1 MAYTETTTTTYG
13 QRLKKSGKGIV
24 AGLVM
29 FVVGTGLLWWN
40 EGRTVKQ
47 TKALNQTEKVCVE
60 LDPSSVDASFEGKTV
75 HATAVAATEDVLVD
89 NYYGVAVNAIAISRD
104 VEYYQ
109 WVEHSTSTTKDKVG
123 GGQETTTT
131 YTYAKEWTR
140 YPVDSDEF
148 KDPEYQGLN
157 TVRTT
162 IENDE
167 QYAAK
172 VSFGAYKLSPRQV
185 SSFSCNEAMDL
196 SAIAEQVT
204 DTVNLV
210 KVDGNVVYYGNSAAP
225 EVGDVRVTLT
235 KAPASAQV
243 SIVADVVGDTFT
255 DHIAKNGNKIQLVE
269 MGAKSAEEM
278 FADAHASNKIL
289 CWILRV
295 LGIILVVFGL
305 KGIVGI
311 VIALLKVL
319 PFLANIVNVG
329 TSLICWVVG
338 LAWSFIVIA
347 IAWIVYR
354 PLIGIALLVAVGAL
368 VFFLVKKSKAA
379 KAAAPAAEAAPA
391 PAPEEKP
398 AE

>member
-13 QRLKKSGKGIV
+13 QRLKNSGKGIV

-47 TKALNQTEKVCVE
+47 TRALNQTEKVCVE
-60 LDPSSVDASFEGKTV
+60 LNPASVDASFEGQTI

-89 NYYGVAVNAIAISRD
+89 NYYGAPANAIAISRN

-109 WVEHSTSTTKDKVG
+109 WVEHATSTTKDKVG

-131 YTYAKEWTR
+131 YTYLKEWTR
-140 YPVDSDEF
+140 TPVDSDVF
-148 KDPEYQGLN
+148 KDPEYKGLN
-157 TVRTT
+157 SVRTT
-162 IENDE
+162 IENAE
-167 QYAAK
+167 QYAST
-172 VSFGAYKLSPRQV
+172 VNFGAYKLSPRQV

-196 SAIAEQVT
+196 SSVAEQIT

-210 KVDGNVVYYGNSAAP
+210 KVEGNVVYYGNSTAP
-225 EVGDVRVTLT
+225 EVGDVRVTLK
-235 KAPASAQV
+235 KAPASAQI

-255 DHIAKNGNKIQLVE
+255 DHVAKNGNRIQLVQ
-269 MGAKSAEEM
+269 MGAKSADEM
-278 FADAHASNKIL
+278 FADAHASNKVIS
-289 CWILRV
+289 WILRI
-295 LGIILVVFGL
+295 LGILLVVFGL
-305 KGIVGI
+305 KGIIGI
-311 VIALLKVL
+311 VIAVLKVL

-329 TSLICWVVG
+329 TSLVCWVVG
-338 LAWSFIVIA
+338 LAWSFIIIA

-354 PLIGIALLVAVGAL
+354 PLIAIALLVAVGAL
-368 VFFLVKKSKAA
+368 VFFLVKKSKDA
-379 KAAAPAAEAAPA
+379 KAAV
-391 PAPEEKP
+391 PEVKP